1 LQQIRVT
8 QLETRELTI
17 QQLTLFDDLLENG
30 AQADP
35 LATLSAK
42 LQPRLG
48 QVFFHGLVAETHHP
62 LPERRIIF
70 ERIRA

>member
-48 QVFFHGLVAETHHP
+48 QVFFHGSVAETHHP
-62 LPERRIIF
+62 LPKRRITF